1 MRRKGSDGFG
11 ARMAIN
17 SGQMIGQY
25 RVLEFLGQGGMASVY
40 KAHHPK
46 LDRVVA
52 IKMIHP
58 QYVTD
63 ANFIGRFER
72 EAQIVA
78 KLEHPNIV
86 PVYDASEQD
95 GMPYIVMKYIEGK
108 TLKDVLNDGAL
119 EDADTLHVITQIAAA
134 LDYAHGRG
142 VLHRDVKPSNIM
154 VDHDAIPYLTDFG
167 LARLAIGG
175 ATTLSADM
183 LIGTPFYMSP
193 EQARGDDHI
202 DARSDVYSLGVL
214 LYELLTGAVP
224 YSGGTPYAI
233 IQQHISA
240 ALPAPRLV
248 NPKITMPVE
257 SIITKALAKER
268 DARYQSAGELAA
280 ALSSALIPNA
290 SPAAKVV
297 VTVPPIAA
305 STKAPQSV
313 SIPSETAKAV
323 KTPPA
328 HKRSMSWV
336 WIVGGAA
343 LLVLIALLALGAIRR
358 VTTRAADATA
368 TIAISAAAFDVPVLT
383 LADAQAALDANP
395 TDAAAYLALF
405 RAQLAAGQTDGA
417 EQLLR
422 DGEAYAEDRVAYYLT
437 AAAEAFELDQTGAAF
452 VIYRDGLGELAD
464 DANFARFRAI
474 AGEQLYRASLQ
485 PGSLALFEVRGTL
498 RPDSD
503 ESPIFTAM
511 RARSLLTA
519 DRARLADGAINASL
533 QRAARLPEAL
543 LVQGELGAADGNN
556 DSARRLW
563 EGLLAS
569 DNVPEWV
576 RVRAR
581 ELMGS

>member
-193 EQARGDDHI
+193 EQA
-202 DARSDVYSLGVL
+202 ARRR
-214 LYELLTGAVP
+214 P
-224 YSGGTPYAI
+224 
-233 IQQHISA
+233 HRR
-240 ALPAPRLV
+240 ALRCVFA
-248 NPKITMPVE
+248 
-257 SIITKALAKER
+257 
-268 DARYQSAGELAA
+268 
-280 ALSSALIPNA
+280 
-290 SPAAKVV
+290 
-297 VTVPPIAA
+297 
-305 STKAPQSV
+305 
-313 SIPSETAKAV
+313 
-323 KTPPA
+323 
-328 HKRSMSWV
+328 W
-336 WIVGGAA
+336 
-343 LLVLIALLALGAIRR
+343 
-358 VTTRAADATA
+358 RAA
-368 TIAISAAAFDVPVLT
+368 V
-383 LADAQAALDANP
+383 
-395 TDAAAYLALF
+395 
-405 RAQLAAGQTDGA
+405 
-417 EQLLR
+417 
-422 DGEAYAEDRVAYYLT
+422 
-437 AAAEAFELDQTGAAF
+437 
-452 VIYRDGLGELAD
+452 
-464 DANFARFRAI
+464 
-474 AGEQLYRASLQ
+474 
-485 PGSLALFEVRGTL
+485 
-498 RPDSD
+498 
-503 ESPIFTAM
+503 
-511 RARSLLTA
+511 
-519 DRARLADGAINASL
+519 
-533 QRAARLPEAL
+533 
-543 LVQGELGAADGNN
+543 
-556 DSARRLW
+556 
-563 EGLLAS
+563 
-569 DNVPEWV
+569 
-576 RVRAR
+576 
-581 ELMGS
+581 

>member
-1 MRRKGSDGFG
+1 
-11 ARMAIN
+11 MAIH

-46 LDRVVA
+46 LDRIVA

-108 TLKDVLNDGAL
+108 TLKDVLHDGAL

-154 VDHDAIPYLTDFG
+154 VDPDAIPYLTDFG

-193 EQARGDDHI
+193 EQARGDQDV

-240 ALPAPRLV
+240 ALPAPRSV
-248 NPKITMPVE
+248 NPKISPHVE

-268 DARYQSAGELAA
+268 DARYQSAGALAA

-290 SPAAKVV
+290 MPNPNVDTPVQPITAQV
-297 VTVPPIAA
+297 VTPPTLPLLSEAA
-305 STKAPQSV
+305 
-313 SIPSETAKAV
+313 
-323 KTPPA
+323 PPMKPLPTQ
-328 HKRSMSWV
+328 KRRIGWV
-336 WIVGGAA
+336 WIMGGSA
-343 LLVLIALLALGAIRR
+343 LLIVIALLGLGALRR
-358 VTTRAADATA
+358 ATTRAPDLTA
-368 TIAISAAAFDVPVLT
+368 TVAISAAADDVPVLSV
-383 LADAQAALDANP
+383 AEAQAALDANP
-395 TDAAAYLALF
+395 NDAAAYLALF

-422 DGEAYAEDRVAYYLT
+422 NGEQHAEDRVAYYLA
-437 AAAEAFELDQTGAAF
+437 AAAEALEVDQAGAAF

-464 DANFARFRAI
+464 DANFARFRTV
-474 AGEQLYRASLQ
+474 AGEQLYRASLEA
-485 PGSLALFEVRGTL
+485 GSLALFELRGSL
-498 RPDSD
+498 RPSSD

-519 DRARLADGAINASL
+519 ERVRLADGAIITSL
-533 QRAARLPEAL
+533 ARTAELPEAL
-543 LVQGELGAADGNN
+543 LVQGEINAAEGQAAAAAALWRALAADER
-556 DSARRLW
+556 AP
-563 EGLLAS
+563 A
-569 DNVPEWV
+569 WV
-576 RVRAR
+576 RERAR
-581 ELMGS
+581 ELAGS